1 MLLNLRVVPG
11 ASRDQWVRD
20 ETGIRVRV
28 QAPAVDGKANK
39 RLKAFVAR
47 SFGVRASRVTI
58 ERGEASRLKR
68 LRIASPKKIPQ
79 ELT

>member
-1 MLLNLRVVPG
+1 MLNIRVVPG

-39 RLKAFVAR
+39 RLRSFVAR
-47 SFGVRASRVTI
+47 AFGVRASRVTI
-58 ERGEASRLKR
+58 EHGETSRLKR
-68 LRIASPKKIPQ
+68 LRIVSPEKIPQ
-79 ELT
+79 ELS